1 MPSVDSLRPAP
12 GGPAAAGAVVGG
24 PRSALIIATAR
35 YKDPQLR
42 RLRVPVHGAD
52 GLATA
57 LGSPAAGG
65 FTVTALADGTDS
77 EIRLGVASFLAGRG
91 AAETVL
97 VYLACHAI
105 RDRARLYF
113 AAGNTVLRYPSGS
126 AVPAEWV
133 VQELD
138 RCGAGRRA
146 LILDCCTIGGFAVD
160 GDDLDLEGDL
170 GLHGRGIAVLA
181 ASGTREYS
189 YEGRPVGREL
199 IRPAFTVG
207 LAEGLVTGAAD
218 MDDDGIITLTEA
230 FDYASRYVRENGPGQ
245 APEYYPDGLHGEF
258 VLARTLDAPQTEQPV
273 PEPALTAPVPAVDW
287 FSPAPAAV
295 VPSAAVS
302 PGYARAVPCQ
312 PRGHHAAAEPA
323 SGRARRE
330 HPSGVVPLPNPSRSA
345 NPGPAILEQDRD
357 DAYCVAFS
365 PDGKLLASGGWR
377 RPVRIRDIAAG
388 GAPRELRAAGV
399 SAYDLAFSP
408 DGTLL
413 ASGGRDG
420 TVTICEVAD
429 GRKARARKPSAA
441 AVRALAFSPKGGL
454 LASAHEDGT
463 ARLWETPSLG
473 KPRELKAGRETIF
486 GIAFS
491 PDGTLLAAACGD
503 GAIRVWRAVDGS
515 LVAAVKCHIG
525 WATGVVFTP
534 DGTLLASAG
543 ADGSVLLHDALTGA
557 QAGVLRSGH
566 GIVNA
571 IALTPDGALLAAA
584 RETGTV
590 TVWHLGT
597 GEDEPLPGHAGF
609 VNDVTF
615 SPDGR
620 MLASAGKDGTVR
632 LWR

>member
-1 MPSVDSLRPAP
+1 
-12 GGPAAAGAVVGG
+12 VVGG
-24 PRSALIIATAR
+24 RRSALIIATAR
-35 YKDPQLR
+35 YKDPLLR

-52 GLATA
+52 GLANA

-91 AAETVL
+91 VSETVL
-97 VYLACHAI
+97 IYLACHAI

-126 AVPAEWV
+126 ALPAEWV

-138 RCGAGRRA
+138 RCGAGHRA
-146 LILDCCTIGGFAVD
+146 LIMDCCTIGGFALD
-160 GDDLDLEGDL
+160 GDELNLVGDL
-170 GLHGRGIAVLA
+170 GLPGRGVAVLA

-189 YEGRPVGREL
+189 SEGRPVGREL

-218 MDDDGIITLTEA
+218 VDDDGIITLTEA
-230 FDYASRYVRENGPGQ
+230 FNYACRYARENGPGQ
-245 APEYYPDGLHGEF
+245 APEYYPDEFHGDF
-258 VLARTLDAPQTEQPV
+258 VLARTTDAPVEDRSAAGR
-273 PEPALTAPVPAVDW
+273 ALTAPQPVLMAPQPVMAAEPVFAPELVLVPPGPVAV
-287 FSPAPAAV
+287 A
-295 VPSAAVS
+295 PSAYQPMV
-302 PGYARAVPCQ
+302 PGQ
-312 PRGHHAAAEPA
+312 PMGHHAASTPPA
-323 SGRARRE
+323 GRARRDQ
-330 HPSGVVPLPNPSRSA
+330 SGVVTVPNRSA

-388 GAPRELRAAGV
+388 GASRELRAAGV

-408 DGTLL
+408 DGVLL

-420 TVTICEVAD
+420 TVIVCEVAD
-429 GRKARARKPSAA
+429 GRKARARKQSSA

-454 LASAHEDGT
+454 LASGHEDGT
-463 ARLWETPSLG
+463 ARLWEAPSLG
-473 KPRELKAGRETIF
+473 KPREIKAGRETIF

-491 PDGTLLAAACGD
+491 PDGTMLAAACGD
-503 GAIRVWRAVDGS
+503 GTVRVWRTVDCS
-515 LVAAVKCHIG
+515 LVAAVKCHVG
-525 WATGVVFTP
+525 WATGVAFTP

-557 QAGVLRSGH
+557 QAGLLRSGH

-584 RETGTV
+584 RETGMV

>member
-1 MPSVDSLRPAP
+1 
-12 GGPAAAGAVVGG
+12 
-24 PRSALIIATAR
+24 
-35 YKDPQLR
+35 
-42 RLRVPVHGAD
+42 VHGAD

-77 EIRLGVASFLAGRG
+77 EIRLGVTSFLAGRSVS
-91 AAETVL
+91 ETVL
-97 VYLACHAI
+97 VYLSCHAI

-126 AVPAEWV
+126 ALPAEWV

-138 RCGAGRRA
+138 RCGAGHRA
-146 LILDCCTIGGFAVD
+146 LIMDCCTIGGFALD
-160 GDDLDLEGDL
+160 GDDLNLVSDL
-170 GLHGRGIAVLA
+170 GLPGRGVAVLA

-189 YEGRPVGREL
+189 SEGRPVGREL

-218 MDDDGIITLTEA
+218 VDDDGIITLTEA
-230 FDYASRYVRENGPGQ
+230 FNYACRYVRENGPGQ
-245 APEYYPDGLHGEF
+245 APEYYPDEFHGDF
-258 VLARTLDAPQTEQPV
+258 VLARTTDAPLEEMPPPEAPPV
-273 PEPALTAPVPAVDW
+273 PAPGPVRELAPALMAPILIAPEPAMSASVSVAPPAYQ
-287 FSPAPAAV
+287 AM
-295 VPSAAVS
+295 VPS
-302 PGYARAVPCQ
+302 Q
-312 PRGHHAAAEPA
+312 PMGHHAASTPPA
-323 SGRARRE
+323 GRPRRDQ
-330 HPSGVVPLPNPSRSA
+330 SGVVPIPNASRSA

-365 PDGKLLASGGWR
+365 PDGKLLASGGWN

-388 GAPRELRAAGV
+388 GASRELRAAGV

-408 DGTLL
+408 DGVLL

-429 GRKARARKPSAA
+429 GRRARARKSSSA
-441 AVRALAFSPKGGL
+441 AVRALAFSPRGGL

-463 ARLWETPSLG
+463 ARLWEAPSLG
-473 KPRELKAGRETIF
+473 RPRELKAGRETIF

-503 GAIRVWRAVDGS
+503 GMVRVWRTVDNS
-515 LVAAVKCHIG
+515 LVAAVKCHVG
-525 WATGVVFTP
+525 WATGVAFTP

-557 QAGVLRSGH
+557 QAGLLRSGH